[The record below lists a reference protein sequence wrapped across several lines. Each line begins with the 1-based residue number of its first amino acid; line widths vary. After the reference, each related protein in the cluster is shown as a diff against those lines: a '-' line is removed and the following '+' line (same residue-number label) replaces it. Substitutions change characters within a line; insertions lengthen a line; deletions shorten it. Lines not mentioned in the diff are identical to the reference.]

1 MAVLKDNA
9 YGHGDITI
17 AHEMEHLGID
27 FFAVSHIDEA
37 IRLRQ
42 NGIKSNI
49 LILSYTSPHYFE
61 LLSKYH
67 LTQALISL
75 EYAQKLDSF

>member
-1 MAVLKDNA
+1 M
-9 YGHGDITI
+9 
-17 AHEMEHLGID
+17 
-27 FFAVSHIDEA
+27 
-37 IRLRQ
+37 
-42 NGIKSNI
+42 SNI